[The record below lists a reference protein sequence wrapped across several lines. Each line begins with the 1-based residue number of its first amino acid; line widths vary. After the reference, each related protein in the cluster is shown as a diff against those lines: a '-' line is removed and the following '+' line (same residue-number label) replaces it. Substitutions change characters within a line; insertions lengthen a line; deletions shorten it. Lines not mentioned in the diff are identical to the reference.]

1 MEIPPALRRLLI
13 AVAWAEQAYVNS
25 AAMPILPCLAV
36 VLPLSQQISA
46 AIDRRSN
53 RMLMREVSRI
63 ILAAAS
69 PRAGRRTAPPTFYI
83 AATLKTTSCVIC
95 PGFVET
101 LLTPH

>member
-1 MEIPPALRRLLI
+1 VGGASLCELSGDA
-13 AVAWAEQAYVNS
+13 N
-25 AAMPILPCLAV
+25 LAV

-63 ILAAAS
+63 FLAAAS
-69 PRAGRRTAPPTFYI
+69 PQAGRRTANVSI